1 MVLKLSGKCWAMF
14 SVAAA
19 FLIFCQ
25 NCDGVLDA

>member
-19 FLIFCQ
+19 FRIFFQ
-25 NCDGVLDA
+25 NCDEVFNA